1 VDDDTRLGRARE
13 LYERAVFGGDR
24 AALGAADAVLD
35 AVEADLALARGRVVH
50 ARFLEARSDDPRE
63 RELFARAATLYR
75 GLGDSRGEGEA
86 LLWMGLY
93 EQVVRGDHEAALPSL
108 RRAHELATAAGDDLT
123 RSYVVRHLG
132 FADLAAGDLAAARA
146 RLEESVAL
154 RRALDFPAGV
164 AAGLVALAHLAREEG
179 RDADA
184 APLLDEAE
192 AIARACGAAGVLAWV
207 AEARA

>member
-1 VDDDTRLGRARE
+1 VTDTRLDRARD
-13 LYERAVFGGDR
+13 LYERAVFGGDGT
-24 AALGAADAVLD
+24 ALGTADTVLD

-50 ARFLEARSDDPRE
+50 ARFLEERADDPSE

-75 GLGDSRGEGEA
+75 GLGDTRGEGEA
-86 LLWMGLY
+86 LFWMGTY
-93 EQVVRGDHEAALPSL
+93 EQVVRGDHEAALPAL
-108 RRAHELATAAGDDLT
+108 RRAHELAAAAGDDLT

-146 RLEESVAL
+146 RFEESVTL

-164 AAGLVALAHLAREEG
+164 AAGLVPLAYLAREEG
-179 RDADA
+179 READA
-184 APLLDEAE
+184 AALLDEAE
-192 AIARACGAAGVLAWV
+192 ATARECGAAGVLAWV